1 MHFERYVL
9 KMQVGTVTMPSKT
22 EHMFILPHRND
33 VIDAADLAP
42 VKADDEGGV
51 VTSTDFFKYLGGGVD
66 SALTDSR
73 DVDRIRRTK
82 SAAGA
87 FGALRKAIFSSRHIK
102 LRTKKAVYL
111 AIVVNILLYGAECWC
126 LTEELLDR
134 LRVFHNQCVRAMC
147 GVKLW
152 HQWRHGIRNRELRK
166 RLKMESLDQLVAAR
180 KLRWAGHVARMGHE
194 RLPRRF
200 LTSWIRNPRPHGRPQ
215 FTYGHS
221 LNKTLEWAGI
231 STDFAVW
238 SELAQDRPAW
248 RALILATATC
258 NCLQI
263 DRGC

>member
-1 MHFERYVL
+1 MWHFPFVR
-9 KMQVGTVTMPSKT
+9 S
-22 EHMFILPHRND
+22 F
-33 VIDAADLAP
+33 
-42 VKADDEGGV
+42 
-51 VTSTDFFKYLGGGVD
+51 
-66 SALTDSR
+66 
-73 DVDRIRRTK
+73 
-82 SAAGA
+82 
-87 FGALRKAIFSSRHIK
+87 
-102 LRTKKAVYL
+102 
-111 AIVVNILLYGAECWC
+111 
-126 LTEELLDR
+126 EELLDR

-166 RLKMESLDQLVAAR
+166 RLKMESLDQLIAAR

-248 RALILATATC
+248 RALILATAYFKREIT
-258 NCLQI
+258 LAI
-263 DRGC
+263 LMEVA